1 MSDRTYGT
9 WYRDT
14 SREAAMEEGHR
25 PLWRHFIDIVPE
37 TDLSTRDVL
46 DFGCNRGGFLRLLHA
61 LKPFRHGLGVDIA
74 EDSIAAAQALK
85 GLAPLDFA
93 VAADLSPWR
102 GSFDIAFSY

>member
-46 DFGCNRGGFLRLLHA
+46 DFGCNRGGFSPSCPLR
-61 LKPFRHGLGVDIA
+61 
-74 EDSIAAAQALK
+74 DSQAMS
-85 GLAPLDFA
+85 APRG
-93 VAADLSPWR
+93 SHPERPGPRWWR
-102 GSFDIAFSY
+102 GS